1 MVRSLS
7 GQRVLQLMFAIG
19 ILVGAGFGFLV
30 GASSKVTHTSFFGTR
45 LFHPT
50 PLTMSI
56 YGIIGSA
63 LFIGVIYGIIKFL
76 SRFDENAVS

>member
-7 GQRVLQLMFAIG
+7 GKRALQIVFAIG
-19 ILVGAGFGFLV
+19 IFFGAGYGFLV

-50 PLTMSI
+50 PITMSI
-56 YGIIGSA
+56 YGIVGSTV
-63 LFIGVIYGIIKFL
+63 FIGVIYVIVKFL

>member
-7 GQRVLQLMFAIG
+7 GKRVLQTVFAIG
-19 ILVGAGFGFLV
+19 ILVGAGFGFFV
-30 GASSKVTHTSFFGTR
+30 GASSKVKHTSFFGTR

-56 YGIIGSA
+56 YGIIGSI
-63 LFIGVIYGIIKFL
+63 LFIGVIYAIIKFL

>member
-1 MVRSLS
+1 MVNSLS
-7 GQRVLQLMFAIG
+7 GKRVLQIVFTIS
-19 ILVGAGFGFLV
+19 ILVGAGYGFLV

-50 PLTMSI
+50 PITMAI
-56 YGIIGSA
+56 YGIVGSS
-63 LFIGVIYGIIKFL
+63 LLIGVIYVIIKFL

>member
-1 MVRSLS
+1 MVRRLS
-7 GQRVLQLMFAIG
+7 GKRVLQIVFAIG
-19 ILVGAGFGFLV
+19 IFVGAGFGFFV

-56 YGIIGSA
+56 YGIIGSV
-63 LFIGVIYGIIKFL
+63 LFIGVLYGIVKFL
-76 SRFDENAVS
+76 SKFDKNAVS